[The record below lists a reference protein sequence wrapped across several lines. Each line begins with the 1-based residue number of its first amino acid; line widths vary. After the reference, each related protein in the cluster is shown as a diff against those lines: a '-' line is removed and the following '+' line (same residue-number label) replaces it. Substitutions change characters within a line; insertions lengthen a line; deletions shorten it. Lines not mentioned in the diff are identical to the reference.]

1 MTKFASLS
9 SPLSLF
15 VKNRFLQGDHS
26 FADTSPKYAG
36 IDPRTLPLA
45 ILTKFDKT
53 TKSTK
58 FYVALQSVL
67 PFCQKSRFAG
77 RPQFCKIHAQNMQ
90 GKTLGPFS
98 LVGGH
103 HRGPKVVQSSDI
115 QHFAILM
122 KFEAPRL
129 DSEKLHTVWCPSY
142 IQTVGLFSM
151 TI

>member
-15 VKNRFLQGDHS
+15 VKNRFLRGDHS

-36 IDPRTLPLA
+36 VDPRTLPLGNFHEIWQNDKIDEILRRSLVRVA
-45 ILTKFDKT
+45 ILSKIAFCRAT
-53 TKSTK
+53 T
-58 FYVALQSVL
+58 VL
-67 PFCQKSRFAG
+67 
-77 RPQFCKIHAQNMQ
+77 KIHAQNMQ

-122 KFEAPRL
+122 KFEAPRV